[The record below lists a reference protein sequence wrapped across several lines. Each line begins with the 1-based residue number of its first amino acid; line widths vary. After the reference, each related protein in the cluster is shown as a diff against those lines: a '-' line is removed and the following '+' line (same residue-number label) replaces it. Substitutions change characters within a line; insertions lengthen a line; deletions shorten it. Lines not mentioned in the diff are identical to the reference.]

1 MRKIETNLQTYFDC
15 CTRCISVEHSSCN
28 CILIRSEI
36 LVLDPEGC
44 LWEAIVIKMNFTQNV
59 ATKKMVIVEC
69 VKQ

>member
-1 MRKIETNLQTYFDC
+1 MRTIETNLETYFDC
-15 CTRCISVEHSSCN
+15 CTRCISVDHSSCN

-44 LWEAIVIKMNFTQNV
+44 LWEAIVIKMNFTQNL
-59 ATKKMVIVEC
+59 ATERNLVEC